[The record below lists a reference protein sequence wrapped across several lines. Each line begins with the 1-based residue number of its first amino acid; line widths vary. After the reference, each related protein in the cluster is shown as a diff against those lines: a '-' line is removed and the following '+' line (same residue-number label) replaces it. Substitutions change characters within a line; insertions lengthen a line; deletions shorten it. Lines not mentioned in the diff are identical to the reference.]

1 MLINGLTNLTVE
13 HSPSV
18 VSIGNYDGVHLGHQH
33 VVKTL
38 LEKSDELKVPST
50 VITFQPLA
58 KEFFMPSSVLRLTSL
73 EHRAALLS
81 DLGVDRVLCINFT
94 KEFANYSPSDFIK
107 EVLVHGLGV
116 KYLCVGDDF
125 RFGKDRKGDFELL
138 QRAGN
143 QHGFSVAA
151 HQTFELNGE
160 RVSSGRV
167 RQALTNNDFELAEQL
182 LGRPYEIRGEV
193 SRGQQLGRTINFPT
207 ANINLDDYSM
217 AVNGVFAVAC
227 QINNDQK
234 IHYGVANIGKR
245 PTVDGQHNR
254 LEVHLL
260 DFNQDLYG
268 KNLHVRLLTKVR
280 DEQKFDSV
288 DDLQR
293 QIQLDVQS
301 TRQYLQKV

>member
-1 MLINGLTNLTVE
+1 ML
-13 HSPSV
+13 
-18 VSIGNYDGVHLGHQH
+18 
-33 VVKTL
+33 
-38 LEKSDELKVPST
+38 
-50 VITFQPLA
+50 
-58 KEFFMPSSVLRLTSL
+58 
-73 EHRAALLS
+73 
-81 DLGVDRVLCINFT
+81 
-94 KEFANYSPSDFIK
+94 
-107 EVLVHGLGV
+107 
-116 KYLCVGDDF
+116 
-125 RFGKDRKGDFELL
+125 
-138 QRAGN
+138 RAGN
-143 QHGFSVAA
+143 QYEFSVAA

>member
-50 VITFQPLA
+50 VITFEPLA

>member
-1 MLINGLTNLTVE
+1 
-13 HSPSV
+13 
-18 VSIGNYDGVHLGHQH
+18 
-33 VVKTL
+33 
-38 LEKSDELKVPST
+38 
-50 VITFQPLA
+50 
-58 KEFFMPSSVLRLTSL
+58 
-73 EHRAALLS
+73 
-81 DLGVDRVLCINFT
+81 
-94 KEFANYSPSDFIK
+94 
-107 EVLVHGLGV
+107 
-116 KYLCVGDDF
+116 
-125 RFGKDRKGDFELL
+125 
-138 QRAGN
+138 
-143 QHGFSVAA
+143 
-151 HQTFELNGE
+151 
-160 RVSSGRV
+160 
-167 RQALTNNDFELAEQL
+167 
-182 LGRPYEIRGEV
+182 
-193 SRGQQLGRTINFPT
+193 
-207 ANINLDDYSM
+207 M

>member
-1 MLINGLTNLTVE
+1 M
-13 HSPSV
+13 
-18 VSIGNYDGVHLGHQH
+18 YKRQ
-33 VVKTL
+33 
-38 LEKSDELKVPST
+38 
-50 VITFQPLA
+50 
-58 KEFFMPSSVLRLTSL
+58 
-73 EHRAALLS
+73 
-81 DLGVDRVLCINFT
+81 
-94 KEFANYSPSDFIK
+94 
-107 EVLVHGLGV
+107 
-116 KYLCVGDDF
+116 VGDDF
-125 RFGKDRKGDFELL
+125 RFGKDREGDFELL

-167 RQALTNNDFELAEQL
+167 RQALTNNDFELAQQL
-182 LGRPYEIRGEV
+182 LGRPYAIRGEV

-207 ANINLDDYSM
+207 ANINLGDYSM

-227 QINNDQK
+227 QLNDHHK
-234 IHYGVANIGKR
+234 VHYGVANIGKR

-260 DFNQDLYG
+260 NFNQDIYG
-268 KNLHVRLLTKVR
+268 QNLQVTLLTKVR

-301 TRQYLQKV
+301 TREYLQKV